1 MVTYSPAGKSYVHVV
16 EIPRNAIDKID
27 VEVCAQPK
35 ETLTSFYNRKEKKPD
50 VLVNGGL
57 FGMSGGIPCFGLIDE
72 YKKLANDGA
81 RVWGIGVKNNAN
93 IAYGKID
100 AGWRDWISGYPVLIE
115 NYKKTTITDALE
127 LDYKARRTIWGF
139 DNKCV
144 YIVTADSPGLNFSEM
159 QTLMHDLGC
168 AAAINLDGGG
178 STRCMVKGETITNGL
193 ENRAVDNV
201 LCVYLKAESKTNT
214 TTTAQGVSGT
224 LDIKQNLTNTNFT
237 SVGRGASAIKYIVMH
252 YTANNADTAYNN
264 TDYFKNTY
272 RGASSHYFIDENSIW
287 QCVLDK
293 DVSWHCGGG
302 KQSSNG
308 GSFFGQ
314 CTNFNS
320 IGVEMCSDMQNGKY
334 VITEPTVKNAVDL
347 VKTLMKKY
355 NIPASRVIRHY
366 DVVGKKCP
374 EPWVREESLW
384 ADFQKRIGGTV
395 ATTTKKSL
403 NFKSGDI
410 VRFTGTKQYTYAS
423 ATAGVSAKPTR
434 AKITAISA
442 TAKHPYHC
450 RAVNENGA
458 FVSGVYGW
466 VDADDVEDDSFK
478 AYLAL
483 ITADELMVRA
493 GAGTNYKVNT
503 TIKEGGIFTIVEEKD
518 GWGLLKSKAGWI
530 SLKYTKFLRYV

>member
-1 MVTYSPAGKSYVHVV
+1 MVTYSPTGKSYVHIV
-16 EIPRNAIDKID
+16 EIPRKEIDTID
-27 VEVCAQPK
+27 VAVCAQPK
-35 ETLTSFYNRKEKKPD
+35 ETLTSFYNRQIKKPD

-72 YKKLANDGA
+72 YAKLANDGA
-81 RVWGIGVKNNAN
+81 RVWGIGVKNNAS

-224 LDIKQNLTNTNFT
+224 LDIKKNLTNTNFT
-237 SVGRGASAIKYIVMH
+237 SAGRGASAIKYLVMH
-252 YTANNADTAYNN
+252 YTANNADTAYGN
-264 TDYFKNTY
+264 TDYFKDTY
-272 RGASSHYFIDENSIW
+272 RGASAHYFIDENEIW

-302 KQSSNG
+302 KQSTNG

-320 IGVEMCSDMQNGKY
+320 IGIEMCSDIKNGKY
-334 VITEPTVKNAVDL
+334 VITEPTVKNAVNL
-347 VKTLMKKY
+347 VKALMKKY

-374 EPWVREESLW
+374 APWVEDESLW
-384 ADFQKRIGGTV
+384 NDFQKRIGGTV
-395 ATTTKKSL
+395 TVKPSL
-403 NFKSGDI
+403 KFKTND
-410 VRFTGTKQYTYAS
+410 VVKFTGTKQYAS
-423 ATAGVSAKPTR
+423 ANATSSVATKASK

-442 TAKHPYHC
+442 NAKHPYHC
-450 RAVNENGA
+450 RAVNDKGA

-466 VDADDVEDDSFK
+466 VDADDVEDDRFK
-478 AYLAL
+478 AYLVL
-483 ITADELMVRA
+483 ITADELNVRA
-493 GAGTNYKVNT
+493 GAGTGYKVNT
-503 TIKEGGIFTIVEEKD
+503 SVKEGGVFTIVEEKN
-518 GWGLLKSKAGWI
+518 GWGMLKSKAGWI